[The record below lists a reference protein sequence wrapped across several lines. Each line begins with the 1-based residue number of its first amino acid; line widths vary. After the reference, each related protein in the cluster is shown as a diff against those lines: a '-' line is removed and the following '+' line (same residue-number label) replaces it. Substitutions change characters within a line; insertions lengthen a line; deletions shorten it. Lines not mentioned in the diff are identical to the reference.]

1 MMKYWL
7 ESEMTRDKER
17 ERERDQLQEC
27 LLICFAPF
35 TVLNDRANNYRGAK
49 YVAKRGPVTT
59 TTFLPTCPRIRMY
72 ALILDSPRA
81 KPQFVRKAQTYEN
94 MRCKWFLGL

>member
-1 MMKYWL
+1 METENRNIGREERETK
-7 ESEMTRDKER
+7 R

-59 TTFLPTCPRIRMY
+59 TAF
-72 ALILDSPRA
+72 
-81 KPQFVRKAQTYEN
+81 
-94 MRCKWFLGL
+94 